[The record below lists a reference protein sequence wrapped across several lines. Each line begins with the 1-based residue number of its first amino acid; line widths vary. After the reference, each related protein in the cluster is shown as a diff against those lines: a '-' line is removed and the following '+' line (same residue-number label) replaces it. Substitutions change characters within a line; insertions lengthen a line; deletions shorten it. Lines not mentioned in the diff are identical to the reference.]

1 MTATATIVPMVP
13 AGPLRPT
20 AFLDRDGVLNV
31 DTGYPHRP
39 EELVLTASAGAAVAR
54 LNRAGCLA
62 IVVTN
67 QSGVARGLFD
77 LAAVDRFHAAL
88 QMRLAEHEAH
98 IDAFYVAPWHPD
110 GTMARF
116 AVAHEDRKP
125 GPGMIL
131 RAMREWPVDR
141 TRSVLFGDRGSD
153 MAAARRAGIAGIR
166 VPADSCDL
174 DAVVERWLARA
185 GGRDGPGRTG

>member
-1 MTATATIVPMVP
+1 MALMNQSHP
-13 AGPLRPT
+13 A

-39 EELVLTASAGAAVAR
+39 DELVLTPTAAQAIAR
-54 LNRAGCLA
+54 LNRAKVLA

-88 QMRLAEHEAH
+88 QARLGEQGAA

-110 GTMARF
+110 GMVEPF
-116 AVAHEDRKP
+116 NVVHDDRKP

-131 RAMREWPVDR
+131 RAMAQWPIDPA
-141 TRSVLFGDRGSD
+141 RSVLFGDRGSD
-153 MAAARRAGIAGIR
+153 MEAARRAGIAGIR
-166 VPADSCDL
+166 VVANTCDL
-174 DAVVERWLARA
+174 DTEVRRWLEA
-185 GGRDGPGRTG
+185 GETVSKERT

>member
-1 MTATATIVPMVP
+1 M
-13 AGPLRPT
+13 AGGAVSAALRPA

-39 EELVLTASAGAAVAR
+39 DQLVLTPTAAQAVAR
-54 LNRAGCLA
+54 VNRAGCLA

-88 QMRLAEHEAH
+88 QERLAKAGGRV
-98 IDAFYVAPWHPD
+98 DAFYVAPYHPD
-110 GTMARF
+110 GVVSPF
-116 AVAHEDRKP
+116 NIAHDDRKP
-125 GPGMIL
+125 GPGMLL

-141 TRSVLFGDRGSD
+141 ARSAMFGDKGSD
-153 MAAARRAGIAGIR
+153 MQAARRAGVAGVRIQS
-166 VPADSCDL
+166 DTGDL
-174 DAVVERWLARA
+174 DAAVARWLDGIA
-185 GGRDGPGRTG
+185 GQTG